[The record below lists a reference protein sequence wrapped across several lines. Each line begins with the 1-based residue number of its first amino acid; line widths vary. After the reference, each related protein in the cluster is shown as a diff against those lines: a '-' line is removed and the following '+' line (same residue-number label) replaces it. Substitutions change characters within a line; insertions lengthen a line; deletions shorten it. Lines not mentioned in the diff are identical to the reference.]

1 MKKRRILSVL
11 VLILAAAFVFAGGS
25 KEADSNVLN
34 LYTIN
39 STDPDFNEWLAKAEA
54 ATGLKINVIAAPTD
68 TDTRQQKITTI
79 LSTGDTSVDIIEI
92 NDEMAS
98 AFKNTG
104 WLEPL
109 NDTVMTPEVV
119 ENMAAPG
126 YINDMLVNTKGEI
139 VGVPTYQGYLA
150 LWINQQILDEVGMTE
165 IKTKDQFVEFLDKAS
180 GNGRYGYGGSWEKT
194 YVFNEIAEFVYLFG
208 GDYFDWT
215 NPANKEA
222 LEFMKMMV
230 DKGYTPINQIADKY
244 EQMNQKFND
253 GMYGCVFMWG
263 SGTDYAKAN
272 MFGPD
277 KIHSINIPVFTGDKG
292 SVFTDSWSWVQNAA
306 SKNKEA
312 CEKFLKWAVS
322 DAGYDAGWIAF
333 DRYPATKSAATVS
346 VPDDNPIK
354 LQYEEYAETC
364 SVRGRPMLPKTME
377 YITNIGTIFQE
388 YVQGKIT
395 VDEFCTRA
403 QTYVEECK

>member
-11 VLILAAAFVFAGGS
+11 VLVLAAAFVFAGGS

-109 NDTVMTPEVV
+109 NDTVMTPEVM

-180 GNGRYGYGGSWEKT
+180 GNGRYGYGGSWENT
-194 YVFNEIAEFVYLFG
+194 
-208 GDYFDWT
+208 
-215 NPANKEA
+215 
-222 LEFMKMMV
+222 
-230 DKGYTPINQIADKY
+230 
-244 EQMNQKFND
+244 
-253 GMYGCVFMWG
+253 
-263 SGTDYAKAN
+263 
-272 MFGPD
+272 
-277 KIHSINIPVFTGDKG
+277 
-292 SVFTDSWSWVQNAA
+292 
-306 SKNKEA
+306 
-312 CEKFLKWAVS
+312 
-322 DAGYDAGWIAF
+322 
-333 DRYPATKSAATVS
+333 
-346 VPDDNPIK
+346 
-354 LQYEEYAETC
+354 
-364 SVRGRPMLPKTME
+364 
-377 YITNIGTIFQE
+377 
-388 YVQGKIT
+388 
-395 VDEFCTRA
+395 
-403 QTYVEECK
+403 